1 MAFLIKTFLH
11 TTVWCPKK
19 VQTDF
24 QIPFFKKLRPSFH
37 DGNEKIGK
45 SINQTK
51 GGAKVYGVYCK
62 QPPPQQRRSQS
73 AVDRMAFGIKVNK
86 SRHERATKIRIL
98 STCPTKT
105 RSSNIYI
112 VFGNN
117 NSEIIF
123 CLFTLLTYLA
133 RKVLRS
139 TSYPLLRQKKR
150 SYQSE
155 KSLLSLENTLITAKG
170 PVMKKYHLLWAPS
183 KIKLRKMILYVP
195 LHIVYGLSCSKAPPP
210 IGI

>member
-1 MAFLIKTFLH
+1 M
-11 TTVWCPKK
+11 
-19 VQTDF
+19 
-24 QIPFFKKLRPSFH
+24 
-37 DGNEKIGK
+37 
-45 SINQTK
+45 
-51 GGAKVYGVYCK
+51 YCK

-117 NSEIIF
+117 NSKQDPF
-123 CLFTLLTYLA
+123 F
-133 RKVLRS
+133 
-139 TSYPLLRQKKR
+139 PLLLSSLCSKKR
-150 SYQSE
+150 IAFNFVFVTPFWEKWSNQSE

-170 PVMKKYHLLWAPS
+170 PVMKKYHSLWTPS

-195 LHIVYGLSCSKAPPP
+195 LHSIWTELY
-210 IGI
+210 